1 MKKNLPDDLLVII
14 SRTFGRNVWVLDDLL
29 KDFLEKLQAKESC
42 KSYLE
47 IQITESEKNEHGF
60 SASGFYSE
68 NRELKSQKSRC
79 LLSRREPPS
88 ITLFEMTSFN
98 SRKEVL
104 RKFSKCFICLTSG
117 HLAKNCLSKCVCHKC
132 NQRHHIPFALKTR
145 TRAKTGG
152 GFYCNLR
159 RQKFSILQVMKNKLY
174 TLTVR

>member
-1 MKKNLPDDLLVII
+1 M
-14 SRTFGRNVWVLDDLL
+14 WVLDDLL

-47 IQITESEKNEHGF
+47 IQNTESEKNEHGF
-60 SASGFYSE
+60 TASGFYSE
-68 NRELKSQKSRC
+68 NRELKNQKSRC
-79 LLSRREPPS
+79 LFSRREPPS

-104 RKFSKCFICLTSG
+104 RKFSKCFICLKSG

-132 NQRHHIPFALKTR
+132 NQRHHISICTKDWNKSIFR
-145 TRAKTGG
+145 TR
-152 GFYCNLR
+152 GFYCKLR

-174 TLTVR
+174 TLTVRLW